1 MAYDLVGCMR
11 GRGREAVRGQST
23 LVSENSLAA
32 HLEVGIV
39 FLVR

>member
-11 GRGREAVRGQST
+11 GQWRAEMRGEST
-23 LVSENSLAA
+23 FVSENSLVA

-39 FLVR
+39 LSMS